1 LTGNKAECIVC
12 IAISKKNI
20 TNMETDICEWNL
32 DKKLSDHK
40 GNLLE
45 LKNDSENKKSKINN
59 CLLLFIGF
67 CAFN

>member
-1 LTGNKAECIVC
+1 
-12 IAISKKNI
+12 
-20 TNMETDICEWNL
+20 METDICEWNL

-67 CAFN
+67 CAFNLAMKEVVVELNDRSFDL

>member
-1 LTGNKAECIVC
+1 
-12 IAISKKNI
+12 
-20 TNMETDICEWNL
+20 METDICEWNL

-40 GNLLE
+40 GNFLE

>member
-1 LTGNKAECIVC
+1 
-12 IAISKKNI
+12 
-20 TNMETDICEWNL
+20 METDICEWNL